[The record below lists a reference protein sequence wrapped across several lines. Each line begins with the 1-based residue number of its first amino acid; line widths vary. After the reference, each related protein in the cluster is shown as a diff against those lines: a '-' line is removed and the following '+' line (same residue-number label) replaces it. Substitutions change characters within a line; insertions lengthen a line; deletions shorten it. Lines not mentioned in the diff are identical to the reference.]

1 MTCERVQV
9 ELSRAMDE
17 DVELSSGSQRH
28 LAVCAE
34 CAEFR
39 ESSIEIA
46 RRYGMQVRAGIDRL
60 RGLPSPRPRFSA
72 RKKWLAPL
80 AAALLL
86 CWWSAGPVQTPPRA
100 VVVASPAHSRSWPLD
115 EAELS
120 FISIRDVLP
129 VQLHD
134 EFPLEPSSVSEIS
147 LPRDLRF

>member
-1 MTCERVQV
+1 MTCDRVQS

-17 DVELSSGSQRH
+17 DVELSSASRRH
-28 LAVCAE
+28 LAVCEE
-34 CAEFR
+34 CAEFQ
-39 ESSIEIA
+39 ESSIGIG

-60 RGLPSPRPRFSA
+60 RGLPSPGPRFSA
-72 RKKWLAPL
+72 PKRWLMPL

-86 CWWSAGPVQTPPRA
+86 CWWSAQPVQTPPRA
-100 VVVASPAHSRSWPLD
+100 AVASSPAPSRSWPLD

-134 EFPLEPSSVSEIS
+134 EFHLEPPSALEIS